1 VWSFSCQVR
10 ELQAWVTAYN
20 MIQRNLEEWWL
31 EEWCNGV
38 EEERLRGVV
47 EREEE
52 EENGRES
59 DDLDRRVC
67 SSATMR
73 DINEPERTVPTEDQ
87 DLLAYSTFSDHRP
100 CSML

>member
-1 VWSFSCQVR
+1 VHWCR
-10 ELQAWVTAYN
+10 
-20 MIQRNLEEWWL
+20 LE
-31 EEWCNGV
+31 

-59 DDLDRRVC
+59 EDLDRRVC

-73 DINEPERTVPTEDQ
+73 DLDEPERTVPTEDQ
-87 DLLAYSTFSDHRP
+87 DLLAYSTFSDHAP
-100 CSML
+100 C